1 MNTTKLSGIAIAA
14 VAASLFVLA
23 PVATAGNTAAAA
35 APTGKC
41 MGGNSC
47 KGTSSCKSF
56 DHACKGQNSC
66 KGKGF
71 TVVTKADCDKAGGKF
86 EANGGK

>member
-1 MNTTKLSGIAIAA
+1 MNTTHKVSGLAIAA

-23 PVATAGNTAAAA
+23 PLATAADAGAA
-35 APTGKC
+35 TGKC
-41 MGGNSC
+41 MGGNAC
-47 KGTSSCKSF
+47 KGQSSCKSA

-71 TVVTKADCDKAGGKF
+71 TVVSKADCDKAGGKF
-86 EANGGK
+86 EAAGGK

>member
-1 MNTTKLSGIAIAA
+1 MNTRKVSGIAIAA

-23 PVATAGNTAAAA
+23 PLATAADAGA

-41 MGGNSC
+41 NGGNSC
-47 KGTSSCKSF
+47 KGKSACKSQ

-71 TVVTKADCDKAGGKF
+71 VVATKADCDKAGGKF
-86 EANGGK
+86 EEPKKS

>member
-1 MNTTKLSGIAIAA
+1 MNANKVSGIAIAA

-23 PVATAGNTAAAA
+23 PLATAADAGAA
-35 APTGKC
+35 TGKC
-41 MGGNSC
+41 MGGNACAKQSA
-47 KGTSSCKSF
+47 CKSG

-71 TVVTKADCDKAGGKF
+71 TVVSKADCEKAGGKF
-86 EANGGK
+86 EGGKA

>member
-1 MNTTKLSGIAIAA
+1 MNTTKVSGIAIAA

-23 PVATAGNTAAAA
+23 PLATAADTAA
-35 APTGKC
+35 TGKC
-41 MGGNSC
+41 LGGNSC
-47 KGTSSCKSF
+47 KGQSSCKSF
-56 DHACKGQNSC
+56 DHGCKGQNSC

-71 TVVTKADCDKAGGKF
+71 VVTTKADCDKAGGKF